1 MEVTLQETVIVEFA
15 DRLGAKGHVMVN
27 GCEYTAC
34 TVVSDRETVPA
45 KLLTLVRETDM
56 DPSLP
61 RLMFVG
67 ATLIAKSPTCT
78 VDMESCEALPR
89 VPVPV
94 TVI

>member
-1 MEVTLQETVIVEFA
+1 
-15 DRLGAKGHVMVN
+15 
-27 GCEYTAC
+27 
-34 TVVSDRETVPA
+34 
-45 KLLTLVRETDM
+45 M

-78 VDMESCEALPR
+78 VDMASCEALPR